1 MLWSVRLLRSL
12 VECRKTRRV
21 KIGNAI
27 FTATGVETR
36 SLHRRQRASSRGLF
50 ATAAVGYWEQGGK
63 HRRVTIG
70 SAALLS
76 PEQARKGW
84 TDAAGKKFD
93 GAEQLL
99 AKAT

>member
-1 MLWSVRLLRSL
+1 
-12 VECRKTRRV
+12 
-21 KIGNAI
+21 
-27 FTATGVETR
+27 
-36 SLHRRQRASSRGLF
+36 
-50 ATAAVGYWEQGGK
+50 VGYWEQGGK